1 MVNDLV
7 ARARELAPLLAEQA
21 AETERSGDVV
31 HAAAMAE
38 AGLFCLFAPGVR
50 TELATAVE
58 VFATLGRGCGS
69 SAWVAMILSAGC
81 ALTALLDDE
90 VRAEVWGENPLATVA
105 SVMAPT
111 ATAERVAGGWRVS
124 GQWRPASG
132 VRHAQWVLLGVP
144 VADGPMQA
152 LVSMRD
158 TRILHTWSVSGM
170 QGTASDTVVAE
181 DVFVPDRRM
190 LSLARAAVAGYGA
203 DRPDLPWSAVPIW
216 ALLPMIGIGPV
227 LGMADAALGHAIDLV
242 RGRGPIIGTEYR
254 RAVDSP
260 AVQIAVARASG
271 LIDGA
276 RLHVDRSVRDLTVA
290 MRERSGPDATVS
302 ARIRMDADIVSK
314 NVRQAVALLLD
325 VTGAGAFASA
335 GPLQRV
341 WRDLEVACRHR
352 IFVPDSGR
360 ESYGRAL
367 LGLG

>member
-1 MVNDLV
+1 VVNDLV
-7 ARARELAPLLAEQA
+7 ASARRLAPLLAEQA

-38 AGLFCLFAPGVR
+38 AGMFSLFAPGVR
-50 TELATAVE
+50 AELATAVE
-58 VFATLGRGCGS
+58 VFTTLGRGCGS

-81 ALTALLDDE
+81 ALTSLLDDE

-111 ATAERVAGGWRVS
+111 ETAERVPGGWRVS

-144 VADGPMQA
+144 VGGGPVQA
-152 LVSMRD
+152 LVPTRE
-158 TRILHTWSVSGM
+158 TRIRHTWSVSGM

-181 DVFVPDRRM
+181 NVFVPERRM
-190 LSLARAAVAGYGA
+190 LSLARATMAGYA
-203 DRPDLPWSAVPIW
+203 DDRPDVPWSSVPIW

-242 RGRGPIIGTEYR
+242 RRRGPVIGTEYR

-260 AVQIAVARASG
+260 AVQVAVARASG

-276 RLHVDRSVRDLTVA
+276 RLHVDRSVRDLTAA
-290 MRERSGPDATVS
+290 MLARTGPDATVS

-325 VTGAGAFASA
+325 VSGAGAFASSA
-335 GPLQRV
+335 PLQRV

-352 IFVPDSGR
+352 IFVPDNGR